1 MNKSYVI
8 QDQIEAEIILTVFLN
23 LLEQRE
29 IEKHNYNL
37 IVIMRIYETSQ
48 VMVYNYL
55 RIHLVE
61 S

>member
-8 QDQIEAEIILTVFLN
+8 QDQIEAEIILTVSLN

-29 IEKHNYNL
+29 IEKHNSNL